1 MKLSRPILIGIAG
14 GTASGKTSIAD
25 ILRDDFKKSN
35 SVTII
40 KEDDYYKDQ
49 SDLSMEERA
58 KTNYDHPLAFD
69 FDLMFIQ
76 LKQLLDRN
84 TIEKPTYD
92 YTVHNRSKETE
103 IVEPSDVIILEGLFA
118 LYNPEIREMEDIKIF
133 VDTDSDIRF
142 IRRLVRDMEVRN
154 RSLESVKE
162 QYLTTVKPMHDQF
175 IEPTKKY
182 ADVIL
187 PNGKSNE
194 VGIDL
199 IRTKIY
205 SVLNEK
211 ML

>member
-1 MKLSRPILIGIAG
+1 MKLAKPILIGIAG

-25 ILRDDFKKSN
+25 ILKKDFSSTN
-35 SVTII
+35 SVIII

-49 SDLSMEERA
+49 SDITYEERC

-69 FDLMFIQ
+69 FDLMMVQ
-76 LKQLLDRN
+76 LKELLACK
-84 TIEKPTYD
+84 TIKKPTYD
-92 YTVHNRSKETE
+92 YTVHNRSNIIET
-103 IVEPSDVIILEGLFA
+103 VEPSDVIILEGLFA
-118 LYNPEIREMEDIKIF
+118 LYNPEIRKLEDIKVF
-133 VDTDSDIRF
+133 VDTDADIRF
-142 IRRLVRDMEVRN
+142 IRRLKRDIVERQRTMENVMQ
-154 RSLESVKE
+154 

-182 ADVIL
+182 ADVIIPEGMTNL
-187 PNGKSNE
+187 

-199 IRTKIY
+199 LRTKIN

>member
-1 MKLSRPILIGIAG
+1 MSLSKPILIGIAG
-14 GTASGKTSIAD
+14 GTASGKSSIAK
-25 ILRDDFKKSN
+25 ILCDDFINTN
-35 SVTII
+35 SIRII

-49 SDLSMEERA
+49 TNLTMEERV

-69 FDLMFIQ
+69 FDLMLTQ
-76 LKQLLDRN
+76 LKDLLN
-84 TIEKPTYD
+84 GKSIEKPTYD
-92 YTVHNRSKETE
+92 YTVHNRSNITE

-118 LYNPEIREMEDIKIF
+118 LYNPEIRAMEDIKVF
-133 VDTDSDIRF
+133 VDTDADIRF
-142 IRRLVRDMEVRN
+142 IRRLKRDIVERN
-154 RSLESVKE
+154 RTMDSVVQ

-182 ADVIL
+182 ADVII
-187 PNGKSNE
+187 PEGKTNL

-199 IRTKIY
+199 IRTKIN

>member
-1 MKLSRPILIGIAG
+1 MKLAKPILIGIAG

-25 ILRDDFKKSN
+25 ILKEDFSSTN
-35 SVTII
+35 SVIII

-49 SDLSMEERA
+49 SDITYEERC

-69 FDLMFIQ
+69 FDLMMVQ
-76 LKQLLDRN
+76 LKELLACK
-84 TIEKPTYD
+84 TIKKPTYD
-92 YTVHNRSKETE
+92 YTVHNRSNIIET
-103 IVEPSDVIILEGLFA
+103 VEPSDVIILEGLFA
-118 LYNPEIREMEDIKIF
+118 LYNPEIRKLEDIKVF

-142 IRRLVRDMEVRN
+142 IRRLKRDIVERQRTMENVMQ
-154 RSLESVKE
+154 

-182 ADVIL
+182 ADVIIPEGMTNL
-187 PNGKSNE
+187 

-199 IRTKIY
+199 LRTKIN

>member
-1 MKLSRPILIGIAG
+1 MKLAKPILIGIAG

-25 ILRDDFKKSN
+25 ILKKDFSSTN
-35 SVTII
+35 SVMII

-49 SDLSMEERA
+49 SDITYEERC

-69 FDLMFIQ
+69 FDLMMVQ
-76 LKQLLDRN
+76 LKELLACK
-84 TIEKPTYD
+84 TIKKPTYD
-92 YTVHNRSKETE
+92 YTVHNRSNIIET
-103 IVEPSDVIILEGLFA
+103 VEPSDVIILEGLFA
-118 LYNPEIREMEDIKIF
+118 LYNPEIRKLEDIKVF
-133 VDTDSDIRF
+133 VDTDADIRF
-142 IRRLVRDMEVRN
+142 IRRLKRDIVERQRTMENVMQ
-154 RSLESVKE
+154 

-182 ADVIL
+182 ADVIIPEGMTNL
-187 PNGKSNE
+187 

-199 IRTKIY
+199 LRTKIN

>member
-1 MKLSRPILIGIAG
+1 MKLAKPILIGIAG

-25 ILRDDFKKSN
+25 ILKEDFSSTN
-35 SVTII
+35 SVIII

-49 SDLSMEERA
+49 SDITYEERC

-69 FDLMFIQ
+69 FDLMMVQ
-76 LKQLLDRN
+76 LKELLACK
-84 TIEKPTYD
+84 TIKKPTYD
-92 YTVHNRSKETE
+92 YTVHNRSNIIET
-103 IVEPSDVIILEGLFA
+103 VEPSDVIIFEGLFA
-118 LYNPEIREMEDIKIF
+118 LYNPEIRKLEDIKVF
-133 VDTDSDIRF
+133 VDTDADIRF
-142 IRRLVRDMEVRN
+142 IRRLKRDIVERQRTMENVMQ
-154 RSLESVKE
+154 

-182 ADVIL
+182 ADVIIPEGMTNL
-187 PNGKSNE
+187 

-199 IRTKIY
+199 LRTKIN

>member
-1 MKLSRPILIGIAG
+1 MKLAKPILIGIAG

-25 ILRDDFKKSN
+25 ILKEDFSSTN
-35 SVTII
+35 SVIII

-49 SDLSMEERA
+49 SDITYEERC

-69 FDLMFIQ
+69 FDLMMVQ
-76 LKQLLDRN
+76 LKELLACK
-84 TIEKPTYD
+84 TIKKPTYD
-92 YTVHNRSKETE
+92 YTVHNRSNIIET
-103 IVEPSDVIILEGLFA
+103 VEPSDVIILEGLFA
-118 LYNPEIREMEDIKIF
+118 LYNPEIRKLEDIKVF
-133 VDTDSDIRF
+133 VDTDADIRF
-142 IRRLVRDMEVRN
+142 IRRLKRDIVERQRTMENVMQ
-154 RSLESVKE
+154 

-182 ADVIL
+182 ADVIIPEGMTNL
-187 PNGKSNE
+187 

-199 IRTKIY
+199 LRTKIN

>member
-1 MKLSRPILIGIAG
+1 MKLAKPILIGIAG

-25 ILRDDFKKSN
+25 ILKEDFSSTN
-35 SVTII
+35 SVIII

-49 SDLSMEERA
+49 SDITYEERC

-69 FDLMFIQ
+69 FDLMMVQ
-76 LKQLLDRN
+76 LKELLACK
-84 TIEKPTYD
+84 TIKKPTYD
-92 YTVHNRSKETE
+92 YTVHNRSSIIET
-103 IVEPSDVIILEGLFA
+103 VEPSDVIILEGLFA
-118 LYNPEIREMEDIKIF
+118 LYNPEIRKLEDIKVF
-133 VDTDSDIRF
+133 VDTDADIRF
-142 IRRLVRDMEVRN
+142 IRRLKRDIVERQRTMENVMQ
-154 RSLESVKE
+154 

-182 ADVIL
+182 ADVIIPEGMTNL
-187 PNGKSNE
+187 

-199 IRTKIY
+199 LRTKIN